1 MITLTDSSITSCKRL
16 TMGACSCKRRTDH
29 IIEQDQCIMLKET
42 YHQRQQITHLNHESR
57 ILILGAGDFSFAAS
71 LSQLGYCN
79 LVVTTNNDRDCVV
92 KNYENA
98 HNNIQIIKR
107 MGNVVMYDIAI
118 NEIMKNDYFKA
129 LTEKNKFDNI
139 IFNFPHTGVPNYDY
153 RKSISDNQ
161 ALLRSIFQQSICLLK
176 RDGELQITLQNK
188 PIYNS
193 WDIQKQCN
201 KINNRYRLK
210 KRIDF
215 KPELFFGY
223 IHTSTKTFKPVS
235 SKMSFIWIFGKYTD
249 EQVEDIKW
257 NPIKVEKGIKWYPN
271 MYCCK
276 KCNKKFNSDVQYSK
290 HILSHQSNLTM
301 NNKNK

>member
-1 MITLTDSSITSCKRL
+1 
-16 TMGACSCKRRTDH
+16 MGACSSKRTKH
-29 IIEQDQCIMLKET
+29 IIEQDECIILKEI
-42 YHQRQQITHLNHESR
+42 YHQRSQITHLNHKSR

-79 LVVTTNNDRDCVV
+79 LVATTDNDRHCVV

-98 HNNIQIIKR
+98 DNNIQIIKR
-107 MGNVVMYDIAI
+107 IGNVVIYDIEI
-118 NEIMKNDYFKA
+118 NQIMKNDYFKTI
-129 LTEKNKFDNI
+129 TEENKFDNI
-139 IFNFPHTGVPNYDY
+139 IFNW
-153 RKSISDNQ
+153 RKSISGNQ
-161 ALLRSIFQQSICLLK
+161 ALLRSIFENTITLLNK
-176 RDGELQITLQNK
+176 DGELQITLQNK

-201 KINNRYRLK
+201 KIHNGYALK

-223 IHTSTKTFKPVS
+223 IHTATKTFKPVS